1 MNLFGTKSLANLST
15 ANSTL
20 QGIAAEVLLIKDHS
34 IIKGHRNQIDQ
45 DFAHKNGASKLKWPD
60 GKHNKLPS
68 NAIDVQTYPVPAS
81 ESELR
86 EDQLY
91 LLGLYVG
98 VAFALGTTLRTG
110 ADWDRDGEIAD
121 NGFDDFFHVETI
133 E

>member
-34 IIKGHRNQIDQ
+34 IVKGHRNQIDQ
-45 DFAHKNGASKLKWPD
+45 DYAHQKGNSKLKWPY

-68 NAIDVQTYPVPAS
+68 NAIDVRTYPVPES
-81 ESELR
+81 EQELR